1 MFKFCPNCGE
11 KLPDNV
17 KFCPHCGYQLPQHT
31 QSTLPTQPTES
42 SSEAQPT
49 QPSMSEQPTQAT
61 QSASS
66 TQPTQ
71 ASQNSSN
78 YNDEAYNGSGNPSL
92 IVSSNLWIKTIF
104 KTDQC
109 MGRADF
115 WWGYLGLTIASLVV
129 SFVYHF
135 IASFYASA
143 SIAMSGSD
151 LYYGASPLYILIT
164 LVYIGCNIFIFVIL
178 VFAAVQRL
186 HDTGH
191 SGYNWLWCLTGVGVI
206 YDIVLLTQPTDW
218 SHTEYP
224 RYHYEIK
231 G

>member
-49 QPSMSEQPTQAT
+49 QPSVTNPVQAT
-61 QSASS
+61 QPTSS
-66 TQPTQ
+66 TQTTQ
-71 ASQNSSN
+71 ETRSTQQNTSSQSNNSYN
-78 YNDEAYNGSGNPSL
+78 YAAEPYNGTSNPNL
-92 IVSSNLWIKTIF
+92 IPSSRLWLQTFYKP
-104 KTDQC
+104 DQC

-115 WWGYLGLTIASLVV
+115 WWGYLGASIV
-129 SFVYHF
+129 SFFLPFVGSFLLAGATAVYLED
-135 IASFYASA
+135 SL
-143 SIAMSGSD
+143 G
-151 LYYGASPLYILIT
+151 
-164 LVYIGCNIFIFVIL
+164 VIFVLL
-178 VFAAVQRL
+178 VAAVALFISVMTVFTMVQRL

-191 SGYNWLWCLTGVGVI
+191 SGYNWLWCLTGIGAI
-206 YDIVLLTQPTDW
+206 YVIVLLAQPTDW
-218 SHTEYP
+218 NYTEFP

-231 G
+231 

>member
-42 SSEAQPT
+42 SSESQPT
-49 QPSMSEQPTQAT
+49 QPSMSEQPTQST
-61 QSASS
+61 SS
-66 TQPTQ
+66 TQTDTG
-71 ASQNSSN
+71 SQNSSN

-135 IASFYASA
+135 IF
-143 SIAMSGSD
+143 
-151 LYYGASPLYILIT
+151 
-164 LVYIGCNIFIFVIL
+164 
-178 VFAAVQRL
+178 
-186 HDTGH
+186 
-191 SGYNWLWCLTGVGVI
+191 
-206 YDIVLLTQPTDW
+206 
-218 SHTEYP
+218 
-224 RYHYEIK
+224 
-231 G
+231 